1 MKSLRI
7 FPIVTLLGCL
17 GFSSGASA
25 VIDNNAP
32 VVKLRAPA
40 NGGCVEAGVTL
51 NNCFTTTSSLIS
63 WIVNTRRPSV
73 STPLSV
79 EIGPGQFD
87 GFGLTSVGDISFRG
101 SGSDKTTIG
110 NNQLAISITNSNR
123 LNFQDLKVTGGFPAP
138 VYWTGGGSSTW
149 TNVHLAGDL
158 YAWTETGCNASTGR
172 AKHYWFSSR
181 FTSIGKGYLA
191 SCSEN
196 WFFGS
201 EIAVEG
207 PGLGGVKGL
216 LVFGQPSFGI
226 SPEAHLYGSTIR
238 VKPSPGTSFSPPTAG
253 NECSGVVAV
262 CVGLNGNVHIH
273 GTGIDVIGNELPN
286 DVAALVVGDGGEIH
300 ANQSAFNMSTA
311 AGGKVIRILN
321 GGGHV
326 HAPYLWEHIPVAP
339 LGSVTGAD
347 MTVVTTGTSDG
358 QPHLVIYSTN
368 CASKWYDAV
377 DKACRP

>member
-1 MKSLRI
+1 MKVLRI
-7 FPIVTLLGCL
+7 ILAIATFCGLV
-17 GFSSGASA
+17 FSVGASA
-25 VIDNNAP
+25 VINPQAP
-32 VVKLRAPA
+32 I
-40 NGGCVEAGVTL
+40 VTL
-51 NNCFTTTSSLIS
+51 RTTCQEGAVTLDNCFTNMDTLIS
-63 WIVNTRRPSV
+63 WVSGTRIPTASR
-73 STPLSV
+73 PLSV
-79 EIGPGQFD
+79 EIGPGSFS
-87 GFGLTSVGDISFRG
+87 GFNLNGVGDISFRG
-101 SGSDKTTIG
+101 SGPDKTTIG
-110 NNQLAISITNSNR
+110 REMQGAINIVNSHR

-138 VYWTGGGSSTW
+138 VYWIGGGSSTW
-149 TNVHLAGDL
+149 TNVHLAGGL
-158 YAWTETGCNASTGR
+158 YAWTETGCNATTGR

-181 FTSIGKGYLA
+181 LTSNGKGYLA
-191 SCSEN
+191 ACSEN